1 MGQGLVS
8 LGLVVPV
15 VKIVY
20 FASFKQCHRVTANLV
35 GGAVVEIQLLRSP
48 PDVDAALAH
57 RCTVTAVDALV
68 TVANEEQIIRPDGN
82 KLPQKLER
90 LRSEVLCLIDND
102 RALF

>member
-1 MGQGLVS
+1 MRQGLVS

-35 GGAVVEIQLLRSP
+35 GGSVVEIQLLRTP

-57 RCTVTAVDALV
+57 RRTVAAVDALV
-68 TVANEEQIIRPDGN
+68 TVANEEQIIWPDGYER
-82 KLPQKLER
+82 PQKLER
-90 LRSEVLCLIDND
+90 LRSEVLCLVDND
-102 RALF
+102 RAVV